1 MRHEFAVEA
10 RMTHDAGPGHPSDP
24 ARGFEK
30 RLPPII
36 SVAIIAGL
44 SAICWGALVGIVM
57 ALRALFCLF

>member
-1 MRHEFAVEA
+1 
-10 RMTHDAGPGHPSDP
+10 MTHDAGPGHPSDSARGFS

-44 SAICWGALVGIVM
+44 AAICWGALVGIVM

>member
-1 MRHEFAVEA
+1 MRHEFAAEA
-10 RMTHDAGPGHPSDP
+10 RMTHDAGPGHPSDS

-44 SAICWGALVGIVM
+44 AAICWGALVGIVM
-57 ALRALFCLF
+57 ALRALLCLF